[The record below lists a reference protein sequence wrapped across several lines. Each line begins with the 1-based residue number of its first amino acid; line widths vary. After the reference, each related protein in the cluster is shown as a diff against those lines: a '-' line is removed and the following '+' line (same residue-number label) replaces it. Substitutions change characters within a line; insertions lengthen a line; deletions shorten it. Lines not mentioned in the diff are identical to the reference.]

1 METGNIVP
9 RPPPGPRPDYLPKHR
24 AGIRYLRRG
33 SLPPL
38 KMISTVPGISM
49 RNKLRSAS
57 ARATTSSSSNNPA
70 RHTAKS
76 RARAAFI
83 GEERARFDEM
93 FPPLDQLLEAAR
105 AVVVHKPFLKEQV

>member
-1 METGNIVP
+1 METGHIVP

-24 AGIRYLRRG
+24 AGVRYVRRG

-49 RNKLRSAS
+49 RAKLRSAS
-57 ARATTSSSSNNPA
+57 AKPTVSNNPA

-83 GEERARFDEM
+83 EEERARFDEM
-93 FPPLDQLLEAAR
+93 FPPLNQLLEAAR
-105 AVVVHKPFLKEQV
+105 AIGVPKPFLKEQV